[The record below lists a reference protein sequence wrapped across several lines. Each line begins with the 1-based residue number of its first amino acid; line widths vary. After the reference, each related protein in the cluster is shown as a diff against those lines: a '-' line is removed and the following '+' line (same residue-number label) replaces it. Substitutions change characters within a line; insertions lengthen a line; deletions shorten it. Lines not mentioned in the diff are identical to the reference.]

1 MFFQEN
7 VLWLVVES
15 GCEKVAFLGFGYL
28 PGRQTEIREDSI
40 FRGLC
45 WYSYVHTQNVVLVV
59 ITQDISILMK
69 CLGLRFQI
77 TFFDLIGNA
86 DRIFT
91 PLEGMTE

>member
-1 MFFQEN
+1 MLGELMGVFSGKC
-7 VLWLVVES
+7 VMACVES

-59 ITQDISILMK
+59 ITKIS
-69 CLGLRFQI
+69 QY
-77 TFFDLIGNA
+77 
-86 DRIFT
+86 
-91 PLEGMTE
+91 